1 MDSRIALAANTQ
13 LHFHNKE
20 GGAVRYTIIKEIGR
34 GVSCIVYDASY
45 ETNTGDIK
53 CVRIKE
59 CYPAKMRIERAL
71 DGHLTA
77 HPADNGQ
84 FEAVKRKFQ
93 SDFSLGNGL
102 FYAEGGLYDA
112 LTTTID
118 IYSGNGTSYLV
129 STYSPEFT
137 LATYRPENLRVCV
150 TLVKKVAQIIKRI
163 HNEGYIYLDT
173 KPDNVL
179 VLDSYATRVQLFDL
193 DSLIPMDSK
202 LQNTFV
208 DPRNVRVSFSKGF
221 QQSNCKWARLKSWV
235 GTPMYMVWVPCY
247 FIFCSV
253 LRPQLRIVS
262 QSPHSISA
270 SPCMQRKNTRISCIL
285 R

>member
-1 MDSRIALAANTQ
+1 M
-13 LHFHNKE
+13 
-20 GGAVRYTIIKEIGR
+20 
-34 GVSCIVYDASY
+34 
-45 ETNTGDIK
+45 
-53 CVRIKE
+53 
-59 CYPAKMRIERAL
+59 
-71 DGHLTA
+71 
-77 HPADNGQ
+77 
-84 FEAVKRKFQ
+84 
-93 SDFSLGNGL
+93 
-102 FYAEGGLYDA
+102 
-112 LTTTID
+112 
-118 IYSGNGTSYLV
+118 

-150 TLVKKVAQIIKRI
+150 TLVKQVAQIIKRI
-163 HNEGYIYLDT
+163 HNEGYLYLDT

-221 QQSNCKWARLKSWV
+221 SAIELQMGKVKKLGRH
-235 GTPMYMVWVPCY
+235 TMYMAWVPCY

-262 QSPHSISA
+262 QRPHSISA

>member
-34 GVSCIVYDASY
+34 GGSCIVYDASY

-84 FEAVKRKFQ
+84 FEAVKSKFQ

-102 FYAEGGLYDA
+102 SMQKA
-112 LTTTID
+112 
-118 IYSGNGTSYLV
+118 
-129 STYSPEFT
+129 
-137 LATYRPENLRVCV
+137 
-150 TLVKKVAQIIKRI
+150 
-163 HNEGYIYLDT
+163 
-173 KPDNVL
+173 
-179 VLDSYATRVQLFDL
+179 DSMMHLQQP
-193 DSLIPMDSK
+193 LISILEMVHLIWCLPI
-202 LQNTFV
+202 LQNSPWLHIVQKICVFV
-208 DPRNVRVSFSKGF
+208 
-221 QQSNCKWARLKSWV
+221 
-235 GTPMYMVWVPCY
+235 
-247 FIFCSV
+247 
-253 LRPQLRIVS
+253 
-262 QSPHSISA
+262 
-270 SPCMQRKNTRISCIL
+270 
-285 R
+285 